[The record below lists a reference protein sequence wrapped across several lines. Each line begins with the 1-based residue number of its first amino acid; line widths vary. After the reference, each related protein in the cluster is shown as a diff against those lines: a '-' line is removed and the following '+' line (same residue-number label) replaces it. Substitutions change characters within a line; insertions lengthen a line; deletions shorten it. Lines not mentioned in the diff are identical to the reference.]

1 MYKKLEHLGAVFYT
15 DNWEAFANVL
25 PKHSHVIGKAHTISI
40 EQDNSNTRHHIGRF
54 TRKTKVV
61 SRSVEMV
68 ELSMRLWV
76 HVNKPEEFAKYQI
89 IFKSAIRI

>member
-1 MYKKLEHLGAVFYT
+1 LYKKLEHLGAVFYT
-15 DNWEAFANVL
+15 DKWEAFANVL

-40 EQDNSNTRHHIGRF
+40 EQDNGNTRHHIGRF